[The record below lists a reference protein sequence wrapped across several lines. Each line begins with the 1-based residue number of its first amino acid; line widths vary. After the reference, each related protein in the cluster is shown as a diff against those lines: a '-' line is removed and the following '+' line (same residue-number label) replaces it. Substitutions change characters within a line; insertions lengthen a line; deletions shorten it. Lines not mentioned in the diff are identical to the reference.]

1 MISKVIIC
9 YNNMQDTMSQVFKAK
24 VRKIGNS
31 YGILIPSEVIME
43 LHVDIGDEIS
53 ISVYSEDLVQRNEKM
68 MEMVGKYRGKGP
80 FVREKEDRY

>member
-1 MISKVIIC
+1 
-9 YNNMQDTMSQVFKAK
+9 MSQVFKAK